1 MNLRKLLRVVIE
13 IAEVLPACTSLCRML
28 TALAKLPSR
37 LQPLFELNYTS
48 TFSCMVS
55 PKKGGREPGI
65 DSHVISCT
73 TLFHYL

>member
-1 MNLRKLLRVVIE
+1 
-13 IAEVLPACTSLCRML
+13 ML

-37 LQPLFELNYTS
+37 LQPLFDVNYTS

-65 DSHVISCT
+65 DSHETSRT
-73 TLFHYL
+73 TLLHYL